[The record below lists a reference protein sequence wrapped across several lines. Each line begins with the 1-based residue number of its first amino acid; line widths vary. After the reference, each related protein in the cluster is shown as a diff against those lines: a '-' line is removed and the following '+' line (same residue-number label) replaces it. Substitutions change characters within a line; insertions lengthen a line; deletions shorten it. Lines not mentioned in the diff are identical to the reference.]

1 MDCVQK
7 GPRRAASY
15 TKDLTLQ
22 EAVEI
27 ALAMETVQKDL
38 KALQGGKD
46 SSANQVAKS
55 QAIQAA
61 GSPNNVID
69 ARGLTITL
77 TIVILLELPVESA
90 KRLAT
95 LLPYM

>member
-27 ALAMETVQKDL
+27 ALAMEAV
-38 KALQGGKD
+38 
-46 SSANQVAKS
+46 
-55 QAIQAA
+55 
-61 GSPNNVID
+61 
-69 ARGLTITL
+69 
-77 TIVILLELPVESA
+77 
-90 KRLAT
+90 
-95 LLPYM
+95 